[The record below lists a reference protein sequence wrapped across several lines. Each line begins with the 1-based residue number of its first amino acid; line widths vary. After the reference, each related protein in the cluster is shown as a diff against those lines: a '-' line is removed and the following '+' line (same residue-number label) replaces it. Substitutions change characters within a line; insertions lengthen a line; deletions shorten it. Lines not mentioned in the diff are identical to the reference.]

1 MCRLRRYTD
10 RDDGVQCPSPRCIL
24 YSAVTETCPFPE
36 HVWCRLKAGKDEELL
51 VGVCYNS
58 RNSNLFPNNDELLQN
73 MINEVCNRHFL
84 LMGDFNYKD
93 INWQTHQASEPIAQK
108 FLDCLEDSFLTQHV
122 TQPTRDNSVLD
133 LVITD
138 EPGMIDHVGVY
149 GHFSTSDHNI
159 LYWTTN
165 VVARPTVNTGVVRNY
180 NKADVDSIKRI

>member
-1 MCRLRRYTD
+1 
-10 RDDGVQCPSPRCIL
+10 
-24 YSAVTETCPFPE
+24 
-36 HVWCRLKAGKDEELL
+36 
-51 VGVCYNS
+51 
-58 RNSNLFPNNDELLQN
+58 
-73 MINEVCNRHFL
+73 
-84 LMGDFNYKD
+84 MGDFNYKD

-138 EPGMIDHVGVY
+138 KPGMIDHVGVY

-165 VVARPTVNTGVVRNY
+165 VVGYRPAIPGVRHSGDQGWVRVTVKPSGPPEWRTGIM
-180 NKADVDSIKRI
+180 S